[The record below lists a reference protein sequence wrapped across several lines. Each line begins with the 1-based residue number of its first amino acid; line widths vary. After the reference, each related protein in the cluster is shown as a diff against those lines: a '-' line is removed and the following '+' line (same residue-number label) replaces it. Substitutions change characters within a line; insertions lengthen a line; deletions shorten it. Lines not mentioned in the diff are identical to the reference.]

1 MSTPAIK
8 PVPKRFTC
16 AYGSDF
22 GVEAHLTVG
31 EIDICTDSGNSA
43 LKTLSAEDARALGQW
58 LIAAAD
64 AIDAGDA

>member
-1 MSTPAIK
+1 MSTSTIK
-8 PVPKRFTC
+8 PVSKRFVC

-31 EIDICTDSGNSA
+31 QVDICTDSGDSA
-43 LKTLSAEDARALGQW
+43 LKSLSAEDARALGQW

-64 AIDAGDA
+64 AIDANLA